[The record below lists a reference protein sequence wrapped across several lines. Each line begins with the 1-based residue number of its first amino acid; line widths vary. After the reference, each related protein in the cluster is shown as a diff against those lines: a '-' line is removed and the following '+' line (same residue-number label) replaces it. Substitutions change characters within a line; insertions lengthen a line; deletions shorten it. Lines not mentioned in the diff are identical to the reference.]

1 MKRFAEQL
9 KKRAETVR
17 MSTAERDDVRQR
29 LLAYMDYHPLPETKR
44 WEAVRFVGGMK
55 GLPNF
60 VNAMFVSRFVGITA
74 VMLLVVVPAMA
85 ENALPG
91 DALYPIKV
99 RFNEELRGA
108 MVSSPYQ
115 KIEWETERLERRLA
129 EAQLLADNGRLTAA
143 AEVEVANAIKQHTEA
158 ARLSINTIRENDN
171 DEATLAEITLVSSL
185 EVSAEVWTKR
195 DAGAAP
201 STVSGAVND
210 AKASIAPSEN
220 NEAVSYV
227 KLLSRVESETTR
239 AYEYLD
245 SLDAVASEA
254 EMNDINRRLTDL
266 NIKIDLAAEMKETDE
281 AGAAVLLT
289 EALSNSRKLISFM
302 TNIDVRRNVS
312 IEDLVP
318 LVPTE
323 EEKLRQQ
330 LSDATALVEKIEDS
344 LTQID
349 ISSNDYVAL
358 RETIDQY
365 YELEETVDEAL
376 DDDDIGTAEVAATAA
391 LELAQALQ
399 NTMVGLGVD
408 LQLNTKP
415 IGQ

>member
-1 MKRFAEQL
+1 
-9 KKRAETVR
+9 V
-17 MSTAERDDVRQR
+17 
-29 LLAYMDYHPLPETKR
+29 
-44 WEAVRFVGGMK
+44 
-55 GLPNF
+55 
-60 VNAMFVSRFVGITA
+60 I
-74 VMLLVVVPAMA
+74 PAMA

-129 EAQLLADNGRLTAA
+129 EAQLLADNGLLPAA

-171 DEATLAEITLVSSL
+171 DEATLAEITLASSL

-195 DAGAAP
+195 DAGATP
-201 STVSGAVND
+201 SALSGAVND
-210 AKASIAPSEN
+210 AKDVIAPSQN
-220 NEAVSYV
+220 NEAVAYT

-245 SLDAVASEA
+245 SLDAVASDA
-254 EMNDINRRLTDL
+254 EKNDINRRLTDL
-266 NIKIDLAAEMKETDE
+266 KIKIDSAALIKENDE

-318 LVPTE
+318 LVPNE
-323 EEKLRQQ
+323 EEKLRQEI
-330 LSDATALVEKIEDS
+330 SDATSLVEKIEGS

-358 RETIDQY
+358 SETIAQY
-365 YELEETVDEAL
+365 YELAETVDEAL
-376 DDDDIGTAEVAATAA
+376 DDKDIGTAEAAAADA

-408 LQLNTKP
+408 LN
-415 IGQ
+415 

>member
-1 MKRFAEQL
+1 MKKFAEQL
-9 KKRAETVR
+9 KKRADTVR

-29 LLAYMDYHPLPETKR
+29 LLAYMDYHPLPETKG
-44 WEAVRFVGGMK
+44 WEARHILGGVKSLPTFVSS
-55 GLPNF
+55 
-60 VNAMFVSRFVGITA
+60 VFVSRFVGVTA
-74 VMLLVVVPAMA
+74 ILLLVVVPAMA

-129 EAQLLADNGRLTAA
+129 EAQLLADNGLLTAA

-171 DEATLAEITLVSSL
+171 DEATLAEITLASSL

-195 DAGAAP
+195 DAGATP
-201 STVSGAVND
+201 STLSGAVND
-210 AKASIAPSEN
+210 AKDVIAPSQN
-220 NEAVSYV
+220 NEAVAYT

-245 SLDAVASEA
+245 SLDAVASDA
-254 EMNDINRRLTDL
+254 EKNDINRRLTDL
-266 NIKIDLAAEMKETDE
+266 KIKIDSAALIKENDE
-281 AGAAVLLT
+281 AGAAALLT
-289 EALSNSRKLISFM
+289 EALSNSHKLISFM

-312 IEDLVP
+312 IEELVP
-318 LVPTE
+318 LVPNE
-323 EEKLRQQ
+323 EEKLRREM
-330 LSDATALVEKIEDS
+330 SDATSLVEKIEGS

-349 ISSNDYVAL
+349 MSSNDYVAL
-358 RETIDQY
+358 KETIDQY
-365 YELEETVDEAL
+365 YELAETVDEAL
-376 DDDDIGTAEVAATAA
+376 DDKDIGKAEVAAADA

-399 NTMVGLGVD
+399 NTMIGLGAD
-408 LQLNTKP
+408 LQLN
-415 IGQ
+415 IQSVDQ